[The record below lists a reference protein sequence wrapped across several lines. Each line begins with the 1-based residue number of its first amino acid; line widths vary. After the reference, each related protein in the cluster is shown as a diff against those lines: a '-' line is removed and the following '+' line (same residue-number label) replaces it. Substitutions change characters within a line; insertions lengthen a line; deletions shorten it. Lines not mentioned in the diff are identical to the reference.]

1 MAARTSIIVCSFSS
15 GLDELTRHQQG
26 DVVAVLKTLKARG
39 RFSSFEATANQKIAT
54 LMTRLCHKGFSVVR
68 NGVRTDYG
76 RLIETDNSCGY
87 PWTKVT
93 LTEGGERLLADAD
106 AGQIEWSG
114 APKKE
119 TP

>member
-1 MAARTSIIVCSFSS
+1 MAGTSIIVCSFSS
-15 GLDELTRHQQG
+15 GLDELTRLQQG

-39 RFSSFEATANQKIAT
+39 RFSCFEATANQKIAT

-87 PWTKVT
+87 PWTEVK
-93 LTEGGERLLADAD
+93 LTQSGEQLLADAD
-106 AGQIEWSG
+106 AGHIEWSG
-114 APKKE
+114 SIKKDQS
-119 TP
+119 

>member
-1 MAARTSIIVCSFSS
+1 MADTISIIVCSFSS
-15 GLDELTRHQQG
+15 GLHELTRHQQG

-39 RFSSFEATANQKIAT
+39 RFSSFEATANEKIAT

-68 NGVRTDYG
+68 NGARTDYG

-87 PWTKVT
+87 PWTKVN

-106 AGQIEWSG
+106 AGYVEWSG
-114 APKKE
+114 TPKKE
-119 TP
+119 

>member
-1 MAARTSIIVCSFSS
+1 MARTSIIVCSFSS

-26 DVVAVLKTLKARG
+26 DVIAVLKTLKARG
-39 RFSSFEATANQKIAT
+39 RFSSFEVSANQKIAT
-54 LMTRLCHKGFSVVR
+54 LMTRLCHKGFSLVR

-93 LTEGGERLLADAD
+93 LTEGGKRLLADAD
-106 AGQIEWSG
+106 AGHIEWSR
-114 APKKE
+114 ATKKDQS
-119 TP
+119 

>member
-1 MAARTSIIVCSFSS
+1 MIDSVIICSFSS

-39 RFSSFEATANQKIAT
+39 RFSCFEATANEKIAT

-87 PWTKVT
+87 PWTNVK
-93 LTEGGERLLADAD
+93 LAEGGERLLADAE
-106 AGQIEWSG
+106 AGHIEWSG
-114 APKKE
+114 AEKEPK
-119 TP
+119 P